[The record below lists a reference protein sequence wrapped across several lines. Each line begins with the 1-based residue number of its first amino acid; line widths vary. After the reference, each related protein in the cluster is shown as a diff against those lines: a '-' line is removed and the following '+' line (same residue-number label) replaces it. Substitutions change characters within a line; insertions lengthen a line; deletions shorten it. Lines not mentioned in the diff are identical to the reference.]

1 MRFLRTFTWFRV
13 GTANANDGARTV
25 NRTGNLTM
33 NDRYH
38 NSINSLLASA
48 IDLVRSAAKA
58 IIREH
63 KRWAAVRALSALDDR
78 TLKDIGLH
86 RSQIPSVVNELL
98 ASKAYS
104 TPVVAPCNESIVATQ
119 DTGQATANDDE
130 IESAA

>member
-1 MRFLRTFTWFRV
+1 
-13 GTANANDGARTV
+13 
-25 NRTGNLTM
+25 M

-58 IIREH
+58 VIREH
-63 KRWAAVRALSALDDR
+63 KRWAAVRALSALNDR

-86 RSQIPSVVNELL
+86 RSQIHSVVNELL
-98 ASKAYS
+98 ASKACS
-104 TPVVAPCNESIVATQ
+104 TTDVALRNESIVATQ